1 MARGGPDDKIHP
13 AGKLAAIVTAL
24 TEDGVAIEDALR
36 AVQLTAGALASPR
49 TRVSINQIL
58 WICREAM
65 ERAHDPFF
73 AYHAG
78 LRMRVSTFGLFGF
91 AILTSTNFR
100 QTVRVAAKYHELT
113 TPLAGISFRE
123 EAGCGIWTVD
133 PEPHPLIDARL
144 YRFLVEMQFG
154 IHVSLHRDVM
164 GPAFKP
170 TAFRFSYAAPLAA
183 QPYRD
188 AFSCDALFAQPSNE
202 LAFDATLLD
211 AVPPLGDRLTNPTVL
226 KMCDELL
233 EEFDLRKGLSG
244 RVREALLANL
254 AEPTPVDDIARH
266 LGQSPRTLRR
276 KLQEEGATIQK
287 LRDELRLQ
295 VAIKYLR
302 DTDVTVEEAS
312 DALGFNEAANFR
324 RAFARWTKMSP
335 QQFRAIAG
343 NA

>member
-1 MARGGPDDKIHP
+1 MARGGLDDKIHP
-13 AGKLAAIVTAL
+13 VGKLAAIVTAL
-24 TEDGVAIEDALR
+24 AEDGVAIEGALR
-36 AVQLTAGALASPR
+36 AVQLSPAALASPK

-65 ERAHDPFF
+65 ERSRDPFF
-73 AYHAG
+73 AYRAG
-78 LRMRVSTFGLFGF
+78 SRMRVSTFGLFGF

-123 EAGCGIWTVD
+123 EGRCGIWTID

-170 TAFRFSYAAPLAA
+170 TAFRFSYPAPVAA
-183 QPYRD
+183 QLYRD
-188 AFSCDALFAQPSNE
+188 AFSCDALFGEPSNE
-202 LAFDATLLD
+202 MEFDATLLD

-233 EEFDLRKGLSG
+233 EEFDLRKGVSG
-244 RVREALLANL
+244 KVREALLVNL
-254 AEPTPVDDIARH
+254 AEPAPIEDIARH

-276 KLQEEGATIQK
+276 RLQEEGASVQK

-312 DALGFNEAANFR
+312 DVLGFNEAANFR
-324 RAFARWTKMSP
+324 RAFARWTNMSP
-335 QQFRAIAG
+335 QQFRTIAS

>member
-1 MARGGPDDKIHP
+1 MARGGPDEKIHP
-13 AGKLAAIVTAL
+13 VGKLAALVAAL
-24 TEDGVAIEDALR
+24 AEDGVALDEALR
-36 AVQLTAGALASPR
+36 AVQLSPAALASPK

-65 ERAHDPFF
+65 ERAHDPSF
-73 AYHAG
+73 AYRAG
-78 LRMRVSTFGLFGF
+78 LRIHVSTFGLFGF

-100 QTVRVAAKYHELT
+100 QTIRIAAKYHELT
-113 TPLAGISFRE
+113 TPLAGVSFRE
-123 EAGCGIWTVD
+123 EAGNGVWTVD
-133 PEPHPLIDARL
+133 PEPHPLIDAAL

-164 GPAFKP
+164 GYAFNP
-170 TAFRFSYAAPLAA
+170 TELRFSYAAPSAA

-188 AFSCDALFAQPSNE
+188 AFCCDALFGQPSNE
-202 LAFDATLLD
+202 MTFDATLLD
-211 AVPPLGDRLTNPTVL
+211 AVPPLGDRLANPTVL

-244 RVREALLANL
+244 KVREALLTNL
-254 AEPTPVDDIARH
+254 TQPTPVDDIARH
-266 LGQSPRTLRR
+266 LGHSPRTLRR
-276 KLQEEGATIQK
+276 KLQEEGASIQK

-302 DTDVTVEEAS
+302 YTDMTVEEAS

-324 RAFARWTKMSP
+324 RAFARWTNMSP
-335 QQFRAIAG
+335 QQFRTVSSG
-343 NA
+343 V

>member
-1 MARGGPDDKIHP
+1 MARGGPDEKIHP
-13 AGKLAAIVTAL
+13 VGKLAALVAAL
-24 TEDGVAIEDALR
+24 AEDGVALGEALR
-36 AVQLTAGALASPR
+36 AVQLSPAALASPK

-73 AYHAG
+73 AYRAG
-78 LRMRVSTFGLFGF
+78 LRIHVSTFGLFGF

-100 QTVRVAAKYHELT
+100 QTIRIAAKYHELT
-113 TPLAGISFRE
+113 TPLAGVSFRE
-123 EAGCGIWTVD
+123 EAGSGVWTVD
-133 PEPHPLIDARL
+133 PEPHPLIDAAL

-164 GPAFKP
+164 GHAFNP
-170 TAFRFSYAAPLAA
+170 TELRFSYAAPSAA

-188 AFSCDALFAQPSNE
+188 AFCCEALFGQPRNE
-202 LAFDATLLD
+202 MTFDATLLD
-211 AVPPLGDRLTNPTVL
+211 AVPPLGDRLSNPTVL

-244 RVREALLANL
+244 KVREALLANL
-254 AEPTPVDDIARH
+254 TEPTPVDDLARR
-266 LGQSPRTLRR
+266 LGHSSRTLRR
-276 KLQEEGATIQK
+276 KLQEEGASIQK

-302 DTDVTVEEAS
+302 DTDMTVEEAS
-312 DALGFNEAANFR
+312 DALGFNEASNFR
-324 RAFARWTKMSP
+324 RAFARWTNMSP
-335 QQFRAIAG
+335 QQFRTVSSGA
-343 NA
+343 

>member
-1 MARGGPDDKIHP
+1 MARGGPDEKIHP
-13 AGKLAAIVTAL
+13 VGKLAAVVTAL
-24 TEDGVAIEDALR
+24 AGDGVALEDALR
-36 AVQLTAGALASPR
+36 AVRLSPGALASPK

-65 ERAHDPFF
+65 ERSRDPFF
-73 AYHAG
+73 AFRAG
-78 LRMRVSTFGLFGF
+78 LRMHVSTFGLFGF

-100 QTVRVAAKYHELT
+100 QTVRIAAKYHELT

-123 EAGCGIWTVD
+123 EAGCGIWTID
-133 PEPHPLIDARL
+133 PEPHPLIDAAL

-164 GPAFKP
+164 GLAFKP
-170 TAFRFSYAAPLAA
+170 TELRVTYAAPFAEER
-183 QPYRD
+183 YRE
-188 AFSCDALFAQPSNE
+188 AFSCDVLFGQSSNE
-202 LAFDATLLD
+202 LAFDAALLD

-226 KMCDELL
+226 NMCDKLL

-244 RVREALLANL
+244 KVREALLVNL
-254 AEPTPVDDIARH
+254 AEPTPVDEIARH

-276 KLQEEGATIQK
+276 KLQEEGASIQK

-302 DTDVTVEEAS
+302 DTDMTVEEAS
-312 DALGFNEAANFR
+312 DVLGFNEAANFR
-324 RAFARWTKMSP
+324 RAFARWTNMSP
-335 QQFRAIAG
+335 QQFRAIAS